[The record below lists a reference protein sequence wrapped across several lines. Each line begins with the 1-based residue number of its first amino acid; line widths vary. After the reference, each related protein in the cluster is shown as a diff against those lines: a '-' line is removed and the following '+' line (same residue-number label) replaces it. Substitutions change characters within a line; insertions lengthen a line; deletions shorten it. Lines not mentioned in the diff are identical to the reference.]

1 MPNEAPFQIGLLLS
15 VGAFLAVRAYYRR
28 KTETLRL
35 HLSSSRDSNMM
46 RMFLLILSILLLGML
61 IWLINPDWMK
71 WSAIAL
77 PGWVRWI
84 GGGIVAAGLAL
95 LIWTHQTLGASF
107 SGNLEIR
114 EQHQL
119 VKTGPYRWVR
129 HPMYS
134 AIFLWAT
141 GLSLIAANWFVCL
154 IPLAFA
160 LFFIVRVPTEEKMML
175 EGFGDEYRAYIK
187 RTGRFLPRVIS

>member
-1 MPNEAPFQIGLLLS
+1 MPNEAPFQISLLLS
-15 VGAFLAVRAYYRR
+15 ILAFLAVRAYYRR

-35 HLSSSRDSNMM
+35 DLSSSRDSNMM
-46 RMFLLILSILLLGML
+46 RILLLILSILLLGML

-71 WSAIAL
+71 WSAVAL
-77 PGWVRWI
+77 PAWVRWI
-84 GGGIVAAGLAL
+84 GGGIVVAGLVL
-95 LIWTHQTLGASF
+95 LVWTHQTLGTSF

-134 AIFLWAT
+134 AILLWAI
-141 GLSLIAANWFVCL
+141 GLSLIAANWFVGL

-160 LFFIVRVPTEEKMML
+160 LFFIVRVPNEEKMML
-175 EGFGDEYRAYIK
+175 EGFGDEYQAYIK